1 MQHMSPERIDCL
13 LTNYKPNRARL
24 AHLRREADELR
35 RNIQSEQMRA
45 IETDAIHAQQ
55 YSGMPHAGAINRSVE
70 DTALRYADGYQS
82 PILRDWVRDLN
93 AMEQEIA
100 SLEYAVGY
108 VSEWLNELDEEE
120 RVVLIS
126 HTPIGPMSWREL
138 AAASKRLLGYELSQS
153 GLRKIGEAAKRR
165 IYDMAR

>member
-1 MQHMSPERIDCL
+1 MSPERIDSL
-13 LTNYKPNRARL
+13 LTNYKPNKARL

-35 RNIQSEQMRA
+35 RSIQSEQLHA
-45 IETDAIHAQQ
+45 VETDAIRAQQ
-55 YSGMPHAGAINRSVE
+55 YSGMPHTGAINRAME

-82 PILRDWVRDLN
+82 PILRDWSRDLA
-93 AMEQEIA
+93 AMEQEIT

-108 VSEWLNELDEEE
+108 VGEWLDALDDEE

-138 AAASKRLLGYELSQS
+138 AFASKRLLGYELSQS
-153 GLRKIGEAAKRR
+153 GLRKIGESAKRK

>member
-13 LTNYKPNRARL
+13 FTNYKPNKARL

-35 RNIQSEQMRA
+35 RNIQSEQLRA

-55 YSGMPHAGAINRSVE
+55 YSGMPHAGTINRSVE

-93 AMEQEIA
+93 AMEQEIT

-108 VSEWLNELDEEE
+108 VSEWLNGLDDEE

-126 HTPIGPMSWREL
+126 HTPIGSMSWREL

-153 GLRKIGEAAKRR
+153 GLRKIGEAAKRK